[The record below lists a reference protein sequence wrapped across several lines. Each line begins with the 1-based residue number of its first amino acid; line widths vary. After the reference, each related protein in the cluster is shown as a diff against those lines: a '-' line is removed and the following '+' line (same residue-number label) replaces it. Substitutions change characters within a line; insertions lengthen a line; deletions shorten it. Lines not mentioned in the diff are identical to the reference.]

1 LRRSNLLT
9 ERDTVNSD
17 GTFNRAVIL
26 RIALLRAGAERDL
39 DVLIA
44 AHGPTL
50 RLPAGISQH
59 NVVAWRRQRAAHV
72 NRRHLR
78 LTPFRQLLAE
88 QLRRAWQAAR
98 AVRAGR
104 A

>member
-1 LRRSNLLT
+1 
-9 ERDTVNSD
+9 
-17 GTFNRAVIL
+17 L
-26 RIALLRAGAERDL
+26 RIALLRASAERDL
-39 DVLIA
+39 DMLIA

-59 NVVAWRRQRAAHV
+59 NVVAWRRHRAAHV
-72 NRRHLR
+72 NRRLLR

-88 QLRRAWQAAR
+88 ELCRAWQAAR

-104 A
+104 LNAAKAATTPTTIVEEPPCCSPMRN